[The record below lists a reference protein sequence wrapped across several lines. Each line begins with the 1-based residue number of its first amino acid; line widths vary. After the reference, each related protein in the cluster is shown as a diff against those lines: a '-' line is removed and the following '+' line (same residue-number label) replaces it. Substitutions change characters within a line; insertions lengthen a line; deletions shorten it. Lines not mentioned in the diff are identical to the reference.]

1 MLFHPVT
8 LRTGAEIV
16 LHIGFVDTV
25 EGPKLA
31 APVIGLSSIEPVSS
45 TEEIGVLE
53 HATRI
58 RIRTVLGRR
67 SEVVHIVDYLVA
79 RCSAVATK
87 LITDA
92 VLVDT
97 APDTAFEYFPS
108 RTKAVAAN
116 TDSGVILAG
125 ISVYYEI
132 GASLRTIGSPGF
144 ITILWSPSLEDYFL
158 IVEVFQ
164 IVDSRVTRIA
174 SKALGC
180 GILVL
185 LVVDVFHQIGT
196 GLGTIGDTQLCTI
209 LTVDIVA
216 LEKHFTTY
224 AHVRIMKIGVFLSG
238 VVDLNFVGQSL
249 SSCLGAIGDP
259 HPILCTIVGVVFGT
273 LVVDSSEDCLSFV
286 DLHEALGIAI
296 TYGIE
301 ILHHESAGLGTIR
314 NP

>member
-1 MLFHPVT
+1 M
-8 LRTGAEIV
+8 G
-16 LHIGFVDTV
+16 
-25 EGPKLA
+25 
-31 APVIGLSSIEPVSS
+31 S

-53 HATRI
+53 HASRV

-79 RCSAVATK
+79 RCRTVATE
-87 LITDA
+87 LVADA
-92 VLVDT
+92 VLVNA
-97 APDTAFEYFPS
+97 APDAAFEYLPA
-108 RTKAVAAN
+108 RAEAIAAD
-116 TDSGVILAG
+116 TDTGIVLTRIGVYNLIGSGFC
-125 ISVYYEI
+125 
-132 GASLRTIGSPGF
+132 TIGGPRLVAVLRSPCLKDG
-144 ITILWSPSLEDYFL
+144 FL
-158 IVEVFQ
+158 IVEVFKV
-164 IVDSRVTRIA
+164 VDGRVACIA
-174 SKALGC
+174 GQPLSC
-180 GILVL
+180 GILILFVI
-185 LVVDVFHQIGT
+185 DVFHHEGS
-196 GLGTIGDTQLCTI
+196 GLSTIGDTKFRTI

-249 SSCLGAIGDP
+249 SSCLGAISDP